1 MSIRTWLVAW
11 VKLLRP
17 QEYVKNVLVFTPMF
31 FGRRWELWAEMLEGF
46 VIFCIAASSVYA
58 LNDASDALRD
68 RLHPIKKNRP
78 VASGVISRP
87 AAYMTAFL
95 LGSLSLLSGFSLAAS
110 YGFFLLLYL
119 ANNVLYNL
127 LLRRLPLWD
136 VFSISAG
143 FLLRIYAGAA
153 IGDIPVSG
161 YLFLTVFF
169 LSLFL
174 AFGKRR
180 YERLLLG
187 DTATSSTRKSLE
199 GYPVYYLD
207 QLMNISATLTLT
219 LYGQYLLQGNF
230 TWLMGTLPIVVMGIF
245 RYYHLTHQKNAGEP
259 TRELLSDPLLL
270 GLGALYALFAAM
282 EMQGVPFPY

>member
-31 FGRRWELWAEMLEGF
+31 FGRRWELWAETLEGF

-199 GYPVYYLD
+199 GYSVYYLD